1 MKFYYK
7 TLAFASL
14 LALAACSD
22 FDEMNTNPYEPP
34 YSPGTSNTDVSPEG
48 IDIDYELPE
57 ADIKALKEAETSIGS
72 LFRNLTNEGP
82 YNDYQVTTNLTHDI
96 YAGYM
101 ANTSAGFHE
110 KACTYVYTDDW
121 SRNRWDHFYN
131 DRTANEY
138 AQIIKVCHFV
148 NKDKYWNEF
157 YVTRIYYA
165 FLISM
170 QTDTYGDIPLS
181 YYIKGMLPPTQYISI
196 PAKRMCTMLCSNCWM
211 KLSPTSNPTKV

>member
-1 MKFYYK
+1 
-7 TLAFASL
+7 
-14 LALAACSD
+14 
-22 FDEMNTNPYEPP
+22 
-34 YSPGTSNTDVSPEG
+34 
-48 IDIDYELPE
+48 
-57 ADIKALKEAETSIGS
+57 
-72 LFRNLTNEGP
+72 
-82 YNDYQVTTNLTHDI
+82 
-96 YAGYM
+96 M

-121 SRNRWDHFYN
+121 SKNRWDHFYN

-170 QTDTYGDIPLS
+170 QTDTYGDIHRR
-181 YYIKGMLPPTQYISI
+181 T
-196 PAKRMCTMLCSNCWM
+196 T
-211 KLSPTSNPTKV
+211 

>member
-48 IDIDYELPE
+48 IDI
-57 ADIKALKEAETSIGS
+57 
-72 LFRNLTNEGP
+72 
-82 YNDYQVTTNLTHDI
+82 
-96 YAGYM
+96 

-110 KACTYVYTDDW
+110 KACTYVYPDDW

-181 YYIKGMLPPTQYISI
+181 YYIKGMLPPT
-196 PAKRMCTMLCSNCWM
+196 
-211 KLSPTSNPTKV
+211 

>member
-7 TLAFASL
+7 TFAFASL

-34 YSPGTSNTDVSPEG
+34 YSPGSSTTDVSPDG
-48 IDIDYELPE
+48 IDIDYELSE
-57 ADIKALKEAETSIGS
+57 EDIAALKEAETSIGS

-82 YNDYQVTTNLTHDI
+82 YNDYQTTTNLTHDI

-101 ANTSAGFHE
+101 ANTSASFHE
-110 KACTYVYTDDW
+110 QACTYVYTDGW
-121 SRNRWDHFYN
+121 SRNRWNHFYN

-148 NKDKYWNEF
+148 DKDKY
-157 YVTRIYYA
+157 
-165 FLISM
+165 
-170 QTDTYGDIPLS
+170 
-181 YYIKGMLPPTQYISI
+181 
-196 PAKRMCTMLCSNCWM
+196 
-211 KLSPTSNPTKV
+211 

>member
-110 KACTYVYTDDW
+110 KASHTYILTTGPETDG
-121 SRNRWDHFYN
+121 
-131 DRTANEY
+131 
-138 AQIIKVCHFV
+138 I
-148 NKDKYWNEF
+148 
-157 YVTRIYYA
+157 
-165 FLISM
+165 
-170 QTDTYGDIPLS
+170 
-181 YYIKGMLPPTQYISI
+181 ISI
-196 PAKRMCTMLCSNCWM
+196 MTVLQTNMH
-211 KLSPTSNPTKV
+211 KLSKSVISSIKTNTGTSST

>member
-121 SRNRWDHFYN
+121 SRNRW
-131 DRTANEY
+131 
-138 AQIIKVCHFV
+138 I
-148 NKDKYWNEF
+148 
-157 YVTRIYYA
+157 
-165 FLISM
+165 
-170 QTDTYGDIPLS
+170 
-181 YYIKGMLPPTQYISI
+181 ISI
-196 PAKRMCTMLCSNCWM
+196 MTVLQTNMH
-211 KLSPTSNPTKV
+211 KLSKSVISSIKTNTGTSST

>member
-101 ANTSAGFHE
+101 ANT
-110 KACTYVYTDDW
+110 V
-121 SRNRWDHFYN
+121 
-131 DRTANEY
+131 
-138 AQIIKVCHFV
+138 
-148 NKDKYWNEF
+148 
-157 YVTRIYYA
+157 
-165 FLISM
+165 L
-170 QTDTYGDIPLS
+170 QTN
-181 YYIKGMLPPTQYISI
+181 MH
-196 PAKRMCTMLCSNCWM
+196 
-211 KLSPTSNPTKV
+211 KLSKSVISSIKTNTGTSST

>member
-72 LFRNLTNEGP
+72 LFRNLRMR
-82 YNDYQVTTNLTHDI
+82 DLT
-96 YAGYM
+96 M
-101 ANTSAGFHE
+101 
-110 KACTYVYTDDW
+110 
-121 SRNRWDHFYN
+121 
-131 DRTANEY
+131 
-138 AQIIKVCHFV
+138 II
-148 NKDKYWNEF
+148 
-157 YVTRIYYA
+157 R
-165 FLISM
+165 
-170 QTDTYGDIPLS
+170 
-181 YYIKGMLPPTQYISI
+181 
-196 PAKRMCTMLCSNCWM
+196 
-211 KLSPTSNPTKV
+211 

>member
-121 SRNRWDHFYN
+121 SKNN
-131 DRTANEY
+131 G
-138 AQIIKVCHFV
+138 I
-148 NKDKYWNEF
+148 
-157 YVTRIYYA
+157 
-165 FLISM
+165 
-170 QTDTYGDIPLS
+170 
-181 YYIKGMLPPTQYISI
+181 ISI
-196 PAKRMCTMLCSNCWM
+196 MTVLQTNMH
-211 KLSPTSNPTKV
+211 KLSKSVISSIKTNTGTSST

>member
-1 MKFYYK
+1 MKFYNK
-7 TLAFASL
+7 AFAFASL

-22 FDEMNTNPYEPP
+22 FDEMNTNPYEPI
-34 YSPGTSNTDVSPEG
+34 YSPGTSTTDVNPEG

-57 ADIKALKEAETSIGS
+57 ADIKALQEAETSIGS

-110 KACTYVYTDDW
+110 QACTYVYTDGW
-121 SRNRWDHFYN
+121 SKSRWNHFYN

-148 NKDKYWNEF
+148 NKEKYWNEF
-157 YVTRIYYA
+157 YVARIYYA

-181 YYIKGMLPPTQYISI
+181 YYIKGMLPPTQYIS
-196 PAKRMCTMLCSNCWM
+196 
-211 KLSPTSNPTKV
+211 

>member
-121 SRNRWDHFYN
+121 SKNRW
-131 DRTANEY
+131 
-138 AQIIKVCHFV
+138 I
-148 NKDKYWNEF
+148 
-157 YVTRIYYA
+157 
-165 FLISM
+165 
-170 QTDTYGDIPLS
+170 
-181 YYIKGMLPPTQYISI
+181 ISI
-196 PAKRMCTMLCSNCWM
+196 MTVLQTNMH
-211 KLSPTSNPTKV
+211 KLSKSVISSIKTNTGTSST

>member
-82 YNDYQVTTNLTHDI
+82 YILTT
-96 YAGYM
+96 GP
-101 ANTSAGFHE
+101 E
-110 KACTYVYTDDW
+110 TDG
-121 SRNRWDHFYN
+121 
-131 DRTANEY
+131 
-138 AQIIKVCHFV
+138 I
-148 NKDKYWNEF
+148 
-157 YVTRIYYA
+157 
-165 FLISM
+165 
-170 QTDTYGDIPLS
+170 
-181 YYIKGMLPPTQYISI
+181 ISI
-196 PAKRMCTMLCSNCWM
+196 MTVLQTNMH
-211 KLSPTSNPTKV
+211 KLSKSVISSIKTNTGTSST

>member
-110 KACTYVYTDDW
+110 KACTYVYTDG
-121 SRNRWDHFYN
+121 
-131 DRTANEY
+131 
-138 AQIIKVCHFV
+138 I
-148 NKDKYWNEF
+148 
-157 YVTRIYYA
+157 
-165 FLISM
+165 
-170 QTDTYGDIPLS
+170 
-181 YYIKGMLPPTQYISI
+181 ISI
-196 PAKRMCTMLCSNCWM
+196 MTVLQTNMH
-211 KLSPTSNPTKV
+211 KLSKSVISSIKTNTGTSST

>member
-82 YNDYQVTTNLTHDI
+82 YNDYQVTTNLTFMPAIWQIHLPVSMKKP
-96 YAGYM
+96 A
-101 ANTSAGFHE
+101 H
-110 KACTYVYTDDW
+110 TYILTTGPETDG
-121 SRNRWDHFYN
+121 
-131 DRTANEY
+131 
-138 AQIIKVCHFV
+138 I
-148 NKDKYWNEF
+148 
-157 YVTRIYYA
+157 
-165 FLISM
+165 
-170 QTDTYGDIPLS
+170 
-181 YYIKGMLPPTQYISI
+181 ISI
-196 PAKRMCTMLCSNCWM
+196 MTVLQTNMH
-211 KLSPTSNPTKV
+211 KLSKSVISSIKTNTGTSST

>member
-110 KACTYVYTDDW
+110 KASIATVIT
-121 SRNRWDHFYN
+121 SFSFSPVQ
-131 DRTANEY
+131 T
-138 AQIIKVCHFV
+138 FV
-148 NKDKYWNEF
+148 GFD
-157 YVTRIYYA
+157 V
-165 FLISM
+165 
-170 QTDTYGDIPLS
+170 GDSFI
-181 YYIKGMLPPTQYISI
+181 QQFEHSI
-196 PAKRMCTMLCSNCWM
+196 VHILLAGI
-211 KLSPTSNPTKV
+211 

>member
-110 KACTYVYTDDW
+110 KACTYVYTR
-121 SRNRWDHFYN
+121 SRRFCVRQHYLPSEKQCNSHRAP
-131 DRTANEY
+131 R
-138 AQIIKVCHFV
+138 
-148 NKDKYWNEF
+148 
-157 YVTRIYYA
+157 
-165 FLISM
+165 FLR
-170 QTDTYGDIPLS
+170 
-181 YYIKGMLPPTQYISI
+181 LPGH
-196 PAKRMCTMLCSNCWM
+196 A
-211 KLSPTSNPTKV
+211 